1 MSTVGSPPPPTRGNL
16 EGGLADLGKMA
27 AVWFAG
33 QCLPTKCD
41 FYVTWPVL
49 GRRKATGAAGGG

>member
-1 MSTVGSPPPPTRGNL
+1 MSTVGRPPPPRGNL
-16 EGGLADLGKMA
+16 EGGLADVGKMA

-41 FYVTWPVL
+41 FYVT
-49 GRRKATGAAGGG
+49 GAAGGG